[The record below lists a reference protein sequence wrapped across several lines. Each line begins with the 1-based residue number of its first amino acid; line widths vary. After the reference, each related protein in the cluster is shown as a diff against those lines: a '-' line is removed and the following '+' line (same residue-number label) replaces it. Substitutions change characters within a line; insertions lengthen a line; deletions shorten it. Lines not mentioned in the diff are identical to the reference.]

1 MHALDDGK
9 AVPPQLV
16 IHARGLGGSP
26 RAIHELVRL
35 LLESDVIIREGLM
48 WRVDVVKLA
57 ATKLPIRG
65 IDVCAFGICIDY
77 FFNDDRWQKALPEML
92 NLKGSRVHQI
102 TMFPWGIPWP
112 DLFRV
117 RVEHDFAELAGGRVG
132 P

>member
-1 MHALDDGK
+1 MEPTKQTDTATSFTPMADARVGEAEDIRVALAR
-9 AVPPQLV
+9 AVASRRIPD
-16 IHARGLGGSP
+16 A
-26 RAIHELVRL
+26 AISAVAER
-35 LLESDVIIREGLM
+35 
-48 WRVDVVKLA
+48 LA

-117 RVEHDFAELAGGRVG
+117 RVEHDFAELAGGKVG